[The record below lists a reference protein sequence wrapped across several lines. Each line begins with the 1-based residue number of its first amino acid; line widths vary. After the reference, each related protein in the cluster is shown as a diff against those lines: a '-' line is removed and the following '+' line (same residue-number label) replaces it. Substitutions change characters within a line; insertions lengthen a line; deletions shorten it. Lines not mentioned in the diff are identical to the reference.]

1 MAADAAGRDGRELD
15 IAAADLRREL
25 GKPLAHIDRGYPG
38 FGDFANAATRAI
50 EPGSPDRSLLYHAFA
65 SPTVAADRNGVDL
78 HGFPTLAEID
88 AVENYVYGVEPPT
101 LEALQARVD
110 AAPSVERR
118 KLGLVV
124 YALQYRNA
132 PVSVHGRHA
141 ELCFARSGISRL
153 GTLEP
158 FYDARARNFVALD
171 PARPFDFR
179 VEPRRFA
186 AYLAAQFAG
195 RGKFGPQDPLPGDD
209 ELQFW
214 APVHKLFSGP
224 ECIAGLNLQ
233 VGLSE
238 ASATTSWRSS
248 TASSTTRTGEQLV
261 RRRARRVSVHDQGRI
276 HRVDVERPDFGE
288 GVLVPRPSPLVT
300 PAQYKGR
307 LDLPGRRKLH
317 IQAME
322 YAALV
327 DADFADE
334 AARPEKS
341 PIHAGRRTE
350 TQRPAPEY
358 TNIRHRLL
366 PNGEIDDLN
375 LRPDMKRS

>member
-1 MAADAAGRDGRELD
+1 MTSRRTFLKYAALSLGAFAAGPEFGALAADARPLIDGVADACRRLAPLGWRQMLLDATGGELD

-38 FGDFANAATRAI
+38 FGDFANSATRAI

-65 SPTVAADRNGVDL
+65 SPTVVADRNGVDL

-101 LEALQARVD
+101 IEALQARVD
-110 AAPSVERR
+110 AMAPSVERR

-141 ELCFARSGISRL
+141 ELCFARSGVTRL

-171 PARPFDFR
+171 PTRPFDFR
-179 VEPRRFA
+179 VVPRRFA

-195 RGKFGPQDPLPGDD
+195 RGRFGPQDPLPGDD

-233 VGLSE
+233 VGLR
-238 ASATTSWRSS
+238 ARPPQRRS
-248 TASSTTRTGEQLV
+248 GEV
-261 RRRARRVSVHDQGRI
+261 PPFPRRRRDLRTTGPAKCSKSFRSRSRTNSSGRCRAGPTSARACWCRA
-276 HRVDVERPDFGE
+276 
-288 GVLVPRPSPLVT
+288 PR
-300 PAQYKGR
+300 R
-307 LDLPGRRKLH
+307 W
-317 IQAME
+317 
-322 YAALV
+322 
-327 DADFADE
+327 
-334 AARPEKS
+334 
-341 PIHAGRRTE
+341 
-350 TQRPAPEY
+350 
-358 TNIRHRLL
+358 
-366 PNGEIDDLN
+366 
-375 LRPDMKRS
+375 